1 VIKILSY
8 FLIFFFITNCSFD
21 KTTSFWTKK
30 KKIESIKNSTTKKIF
45 ISDNFKKSEYNS
57 DLKINLISRPIDKSF
72 INDFDNNNGRINY
85 NGNLKN
91 ISKFKFKKIKLFN
104 EFDPELIF
112 SNNNVIFFD
121 NNGTIFKFDSS
132 SKLLWKK
139 NYYDKSEKKM
149 NPILFLSNKK
159 NTLIVSDN
167 IAKYYALNI
176 NTGELLWTKKNS
188 APFNSQVK
196 VYKDKF
202 FVVDFN
208 NVLRCFSVK
217 DGSEIWKV
225 STENPFIKS
234 QKKLS
239 LLIVEDKVF
248 FINSIGDVS
257 SVDIKTGDL
266 QWQTPTQN
274 TTIFEEGFSLKFS
287 DMIANNKTIFFSSN
301 KNEFYSIDLLSGVI
315 NWKQKI
321 NSTVKPTLVDD
332 MIFSVSS
339 DGFLIILNSKNG
351 NIIRI
356 TDIFNFF
363 KKKKRFKIKPVGF
376 ILGSKNIYLTTNRG
390 VLLIIDVLTGK
401 TLSVLKIDN
410 EKISRP
416 AVLNQNLFIVK
427 ENAVIK
433 LN

>member
-1 VIKILSY
+1 MIKILSF
-8 FLIFFFITNCSFD
+8 FLIFFFLSNCSFD
-21 KTTSFWTKK
+21 KTTGFWTEK
-30 KKIESIKNSTTKKIF
+30 KKIENVKNSNTKKIF
-45 ISDNFKKSEYNS
+45 ASVDFKKTEYKPN
-57 DLKINLISRPIDKSF
+57 LKIKLTSKPIDKSF

-91 ISKFKFKKIKLFN
+91 ISKFKFKKIRQFN

-112 SNNNVIFFD
+112 SNDNVIFFD

-132 SKLLWKK
+132 SNLLWKK
-139 NYYDKSEKKM
+139 NYYDKSEKKL

-167 IAKYYALNI
+167 IAKYYAINI
-176 NTGELLWTKKNS
+176 NTGELLWSKKNP

-208 NVLRCFSVK
+208 NVLRCFSVI
-217 DGSEIWKV
+217 DGSQIWKV
-225 STENPFIKS
+225 NTENPFIKS

-239 LLIVEDKVF
+239 LVIVKDNVY
-248 FINSIGDVS
+248 FINSIGDVT
-257 SVDIKTGDL
+257 SVDIKTGNL
-266 QWQTPTQN
+266 EWQTPTQN
-274 TTIFEEGFSLKFS
+274 TSIFEEGYSLKFS
-287 DMIANNKTIFFSSN
+287 DITANNKTIFFSSN
-301 KNEFYSIDLLSGVI
+301 KNEFHSIDLLSGII

-321 NSTVKPTLVDD
+321 NSTVKPTLVDG
-332 MIFSVSS
+332 MIFSVSM
-339 DGFLIILNSKNG
+339 DGFLIILDSKTG

-356 TDIFNFF
+356 TDIFNFL
-363 KKKKRFKIKPVGF
+363 KKKKRSKIKPVGF
-376 ILGSKNIYLTTNRG
+376 ILGSQNIYLTTNKG
-390 VLLIIDVLTGK
+390 TLLIIDILTGK

-416 AVLNQNLFIVK
+416 SVLNKNLFIVK

-433 LN
+433 LD